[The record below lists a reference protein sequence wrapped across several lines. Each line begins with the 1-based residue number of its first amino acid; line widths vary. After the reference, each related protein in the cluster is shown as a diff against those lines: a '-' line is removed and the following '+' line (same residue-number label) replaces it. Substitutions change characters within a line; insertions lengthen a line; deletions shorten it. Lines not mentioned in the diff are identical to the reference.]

1 MRRVV
6 VRDQGLFGPESVT
19 WRVIGHQASLVG
31 GLRSLIIQSLHP
43 LAMAGVAE
51 FSDYREQP
59 LRRLQR
65 TSRYVAATTFGTT
78 EQAHEAAALV
88 RRIHTRVRG
97 VDPVTGL
104 EFSADDPATQVWVH
118 TVEIHSFLAAYR
130 TFGGA
135 LSDEECDRYFAE
147 NVVVAELVGT
157 PREMVPS
164 SLVEVR
170 SYFASVR
177 PELRMSP
184 AAHDAIH
191 FVLHPPLGNRDLL
204 AYQLPL
210 RALSNAAL
218 ALVPRDLRR
227 LAGIDRSPAIDAAV
241 LAGSRPLIASLRL
254 PLVRD
259 AYGAVIGR
267 ETTDIGRAARQRA
280 A

>member
-1 MRRVV
+1 MLRA

-31 GLRSLIIQSLHP
+31 GLRSLMIQSLHP

-51 FSDYREQP
+51 FSDYRTRP

-88 RRIHTRVRG
+88 RRMHKRVHG
-97 VDPVTGL
+97 VDPVTGVAY
-104 EFSADDPATQVWVH
+104 SAEDPSTQVWVH

-130 TFGGA
+130 AFGGVI
-135 LSDEECDRYFAE
+135 SDEECDRYFAE
-147 NVVVAELVGT
+147 NVQVAELVGT
-157 PREMVPS
+157 PVSMVPAS
-164 SLVEVR
+164 VAEVR

-177 PELRMSP
+177 PELRMSEF
-184 AAHDAIH
+184 AHDAIH
-191 FVLHPPLGNRDLL
+191 FVLHPPLGNRELL

-227 LAGIDRSPAIDAAV
+227 LAGIDRSPAVDAAV
-241 LAGSRPLIASLRL
+241 LASTRPLIFSLRL
-254 PLVRD
+254 PLIRD

-267 ETTDIGRAARQRA
+267 ETTDIGRAALQSA

>member
-1 MRRVV
+1 M
-6 VRDQGLFGPESVT
+6 RDQGLFGPESVT
-19 WRVIGHQASLVG
+19 WRVVGHQASLVG

-51 FSDYREQP
+51 FSDYRSRP

-78 EQAHEAAALV
+78 KQAHEAAALV
-88 RRIHTRVRG
+88 RRMHEHVRG
-97 VDPVTGL
+97 VDPVTGQP
-104 EFSADDPATQVWVH
+104 FSADDASIQVWVH

-130 TFGGA
+130 AFGGS

-147 NVVVAELVGT
+147 NVQVAELVGT
-157 PREMVPS
+157 PASMVPS
-164 SLVEVR
+164 SVAEVR

-227 LAGIDRSPAIDAAV
+227 LAGIDRSPAVDAAV
-241 LAGSRPLIASLRL
+241 LAGTRPLIASLRL
-254 PLVRD
+254 PVIRD

-267 ETTDIGRAARQRA
+267 ETTDIGRAALERVA
-280 A
+280 

>member
-1 MRRVV
+1 MPRA

-31 GLRSLIIQSLHP
+31 GLRSLMIQSLHP

-51 FSDYREQP
+51 FSDYRSRP

-78 EQAHEAAALV
+78 EQAREAAAMV
-88 RRIHTRVRG
+88 RRMHKRVRG
-97 VDPVTGL
+97 VDPVTGRS
-104 EFSADDPATQVWVH
+104 FSADDPDTQVWVH

-130 TFGGA
+130 AFGGA
-135 LSDEECDRYFAE
+135 ITNEECDRYFAE
-147 NVVVAELVGT
+147 NVQVAELVGT
-157 PREMVPS
+157 PASMVPS
-164 SLVEVR
+164 SVADVR

-177 PELRMSP
+177 PELRMSA

-218 ALVPRDLRR
+218 ALMPRDLRR
-227 LAGIDRSPAIDAAV
+227 LAGVDRSPAIDAAV
-241 LAGSRPLIASLRL
+241 LAGTRPLIASLKL
-254 PLVRD
+254 PLIRD

-267 ETTDIGRAARQRA
+267 DTTDIGRAAVEQA